1 MTAGRHLQA
10 VPVAPARPSTMAR
23 SERIV
28 QCPVCW
34 LLVYAYVADHGL
46 VVAPHERPGVNDGH
60 GLCVGAHTAV
70 PS

>member
-1 MTAGRHLQA
+1 MTAGRHLQS

-34 LLVYAYVADHGL
+34 LLCYAQV
-46 VVAPHERPGVNDGH
+46 DGRTMRVGH
-60 GLCVGAHTAV
+60 HVRGGGNELCPGAHQAV
-70 PS
+70 RS